1 MSIAIKPLA
10 AWVVR
15 EHCATSSR
23 PVITPEL
30 AMYMATFQPNLLHY
44 LPTEAVVR
52 KPTIVTPKAACY
64 YALAPEAVRQI
75 LKLSVE
81 QWPDTVEDVGNYA
94 YLVEEYEDYGTNSL
108 VDYYRTGYT
117 LLKPKD
123 FALYKCYVTALDN
136 GEPVEEVYIDHS

>member
-15 EHCATSSR
+15 EHCATATRS
-23 PVITPEL
+23 VITSEL
-30 AMYMATFQPNLLHY
+30 AMYVATFQPNLLHY

-81 QWPDTVEDVGNYA
+81 QWTTAVEGVGNYA
-94 YLVEEYEDYGTNSL
+94 YLVEEYEDYGPNSL
-108 VDYYRTGYT
+108 VDYYRVGYT
-117 LLKPKD
+117 LLRPKD
-123 FALYKCYVTALDN
+123 FDLYKRYVTALDN